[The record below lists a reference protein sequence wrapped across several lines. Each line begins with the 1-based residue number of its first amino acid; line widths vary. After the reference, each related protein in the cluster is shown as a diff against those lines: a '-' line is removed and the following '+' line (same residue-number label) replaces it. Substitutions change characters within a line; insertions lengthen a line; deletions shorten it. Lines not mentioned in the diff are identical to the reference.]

1 MILSVNCK
9 QFINLAKTVTKNVG
23 KDVSSQLILDIG
35 ENNVLTLSYCS
46 STCILSGDMEF
57 TSNAHESKV
66 LCLSGAQL
74 KTVASLI
81 QDNTSNIDLEISRDG
96 NILMIH
102 SSTSDFRVP
111 IIDTPVV
118 NFSKET
124 KNYGTVDGFEF
135 IKTISEL
142 SKLIPNDAVLNNHPA
157 SCLNIIAKDNV
168 LRIVSTNTFGLV
180 EKTIKYNGEDF
191 NILLKPAQVSTLLNS
206 FSPNSVVNLISSR
219 GSSKKF
225 GFYNSD
231 NILHLVS
238 TINLEPLKYNA
249 FKTTAKTEKSFIA
262 NINDFKY
269 GIQAMMK
276 LSPDSN
282 QIWLKVNDNKIELKN
297 TNGDTTD
304 IDLDFATGDT
314 TTIIQFGSQ
323 TLNILSNYIDEKIKI
338 YYSQEKGNQ
347 VIKIE
352 SLKKDKN
359 SEEFAVDEN
368 TFIATGVS
376 VMNV

>member
-74 KTVASLI
+74 KTIASLI
-81 QDNTSNIDLEISRDG
+81 QDNTSNIDLEISQDG

-124 KNYGTVDGFEF
+124 KNHGTVDGFEF

-142 SKLIPNDAVLNNHPA
+142 SKLIPNDAVFNNHPA
-157 SCLNIIAKDNV
+157 SCLNVIAKDNI

-191 NILLKPAQVSTLLNS
+191 NVLLKPAQVSTLLNS

-238 TINLEPLKYNA
+238 TINLEPLKYDA

-297 TNGDTTD
+297 TNGDTID
-304 IDLDFATGDT
+304 IDLDFSTGDT
-314 TTIIQFGSQ
+314 TTVIQFGSQ
-323 TLNILSNYIDEKIKI
+323 TLNILSNYIDEKIKV
-338 YYSQEKGNQ
+338 YYSPEKGNQ

-359 SEEFAVDEN
+359 SEEFTVDEN
-368 TFIATGVS
+368 IFIATGVS
-376 VMNV
+376 VMSV